1 MKTLGTIQ
9 KLYKI
14 GKILSR
20 IAFIISVIG
29 FCGCIAALL
38 SLGIGN
44 GSLIKIGGVTLQGL
58 ISDDLGYNI
67 RSIGAALSGWLFVC
81 AGEAVV
87 AKFAEIYFKNELKAG
102 TPFTLG
108 GAGELLRLGI
118 ITVTVPVGCEI
129 AGSIAMGIIAGFMRI
144 AEADMHS
151 DSSASIALGVMFI
164 IISLLCRYG
173 AELRENVRPE

>member
-44 GSLIKIGGVTLQGL
+44 GSLIKIGGVTLHGL

-102 TPFTLG
+102 TPFTLDG
-108 GAGELLRLGI
+108 QGSCSGSVLLL
-118 ITVTVPVGCEI
+118 
-129 AGSIAMGIIAGFMRI
+129 
-144 AEADMHS
+144 
-151 DSSASIALGVMFI
+151 
-164 IISLLCRYG
+164 
-173 AELRENVRPE
+173 